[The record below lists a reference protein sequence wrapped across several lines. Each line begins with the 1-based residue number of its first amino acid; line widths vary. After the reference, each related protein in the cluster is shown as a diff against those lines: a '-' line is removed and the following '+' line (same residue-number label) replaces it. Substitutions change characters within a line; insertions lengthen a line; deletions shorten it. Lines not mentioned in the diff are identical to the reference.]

1 MGNGLNASDNELTP
15 PFCVDT
21 DDWHFIF
28 IDSKNNFFMHKLI
41 YNLTKEKSQLLFGEN
56 LISSRNREEMRI
68 KKKLKTEV
76 KAEVK
81 AEVKEGKPMIV
92 SVSFGLSLSFNLYF

>member
-1 MGNGLNASDNELTP
+1 
-15 PFCVDT
+15 
-21 DDWHFIF
+21 
-28 IDSKNNFFMHKLI
+28 
-41 YNLTKEKSQLLFGEN
+41 
-56 LISSRNREEMRI
+56 MRI